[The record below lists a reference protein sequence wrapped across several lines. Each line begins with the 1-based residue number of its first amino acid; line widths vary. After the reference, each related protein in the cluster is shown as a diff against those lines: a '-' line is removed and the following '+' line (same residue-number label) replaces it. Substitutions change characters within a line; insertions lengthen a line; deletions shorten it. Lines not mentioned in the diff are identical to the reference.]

1 MYLEI
6 RDLEAKIGTFK
17 LGPVSFS
24 IEKGDVLA
32 ILGPSGSGKST
43 LLRAICGL
51 IPSTGSVIL
60 NGVDMSHFQ
69 PHLRRMAMMF
79 QEYALFPHMN
89 TFKNISF
96 PLTVKKIK
104 KEEINGKVKKRAKEI
119 DGGLEESLS
128 FMPKNLPEGL
138 KQATAFARE
147 TVREF
152 DILMLDEPFSRLDA
166 YQKQFVRSD
175 LKRNLLTLG
184 KTYILV
190 VSDVVD
196 ALAISNRMIIM
207 IDGKIVQ
214 DDLSMNVY
222 DHPKTLDVAIL
233 TSPLGLNTVRDL
245 FGAPSGKILAF
256 RPDAV
261 LESENGTEFEIT
273 SIDPINARYSLFHL
287 KRDNV
292 EITAYLKNN
301 SKKVGDRLR
310 IDLNHDKSWIY

>member
-6 RDLEAKIGTFK
+6 KELEARVGTFK

-96 PLTVKKIK
+96 PLTVKKVK
-104 KEEINGKVKKRAKEI
+104 KDEIDGKVKKRAREI

-166 YQKQFVRSD
+166 YQKQFVRAD
-175 LKRNLLTLG
+175 LKKNLLNLG

-190 VSDVVD
+190 VSDVLD
-196 ALAISNRMIIM
+196 ALAISNRMMIM
-207 IDGKIVQ
+207 IDGKVVQ

-222 DHPKTLDVAIL
+222 QHPKTLDVAIL
-233 TSPLGLNTVRDL
+233 TSPLGLNVVRDL

-256 RPDAV
+256 RPDAIF
-261 LESENGTEFEIT
+261 ESESGTEFEII
-273 SIDPINARYSLFHL
+273 SIDPINAKYSLFHL
-287 KRDNV
+287 KNGNV
-292 EITAYLKNN
+292 EIMAYLKNN
-301 SKKVGDRLR
+301 SKKVGERLR
-310 IDLNHDKSWIY
+310 VDLNHDKSWTY

>member
-6 RDLEAKIGTFK
+6 KNLEAKIGNFK
-17 LGPVSFS
+17 LGPLSFS

-51 IPSTGSVIL
+51 IPSNGSVIL
-60 NGVDMSHFQ
+60 DGIDMSHFQ

-96 PLTVKKIK
+96 PLTIKKINK
-104 KEEINGKVKKRAKEI
+104 QEINGRVKKRAKEI

-147 TVREF
+147 TIREF

-166 YQKQFVRSD
+166 YQKQFVRAD
-175 LKRNLLTLG
+175 LKKNLLSLG

-196 ALAISNRMIIM
+196 ALAISNRMII
-207 IDGKIVQ
+207 IVDGKIIQ

-222 DHPKTLDVAIL
+222 DHPKTLEVAVL
-233 TSPLGLNTVRDL
+233 TSPLGLNTVKEL
-245 FGAPSGKILAF
+245 FDVPEGKVLAF
-256 RPDAV
+256 RPDAIF
-261 LESENGTEFEIT
+261 ESENGTEFEVI
-273 SIDPINARYSLFHL
+273 SVDPISSKYALFRL
-287 KRDNV
+287 KKDDV
-292 EITAYLKNN
+292 EITAYMKNQ
-301 SKKVGDRLR
+301 SKKIGDRMR
-310 IDLNHDKSWIY
+310 VDLKRDKSWIF